1 MTDDIGYL
9 DNALTYYASRL
20 KALSVF
26 RGILANETVS
36 RFCELLSEPSPD
48 NYGRF
53 VSSLYETTDNFTEF
67 MLETV
72 AEDENSFMLR
82 LAAYEEVPSCVEK
95 AAKAE
100 LAVLQEISRL
110 TPEHIQ
116 RGMGENYIYAVAGWK
131 TSEINFLEAYTD
143 RMSSL
148 STRGYGIFAKYH
160 TFTLKNG
167 KLVPVKNPD
176 PQRLSQLSGY
186 RLERSKVINNT
197 LALLN
202 DKPAANVLLYGDAGT
217 GKSSTVKAIANEYK
231 DMGLR
236 LIELNKAQLPELP
249 VVIEKIAKNPLKFI
263 VFIDDVSFSS
273 DDDNFSSLKAILE
286 GSVSTKTPNLAI
298 YATSNRRHL
307 VKEKFSDRDGDDIHA
322 GDTREELISLSERFG
337 LKVAFLKPNKDVYLG
352 IVQKLA
358 EEYGIECT
366 DDLFMRAE
374 AFALRRNGRSGRAA
388 KHFIESVRS
397 EM

>member
-1 MTDDIGYL
+1 
-9 DNALTYYASRL
+9 
-20 KALSVF
+20 
-26 RGILANETVS
+26 
-36 RFCELLSEPSPD
+36 
-48 NYGRF
+48 
-53 VSSLYETTDNFTEF
+53 
-67 MLETV
+67 
-72 AEDENSFMLR
+72 
-82 LAAYEEVPSCVEK
+82 
-95 AAKAE
+95 
-100 LAVLQEISRL
+100 
-110 TPEHIQ
+110 
-116 RGMGENYIYAVAGWK
+116 
-131 TSEINFLEAYTD
+131 
-143 RMSSL
+143 MSSL

-273 DDDNFSSLKAILE
+273 DDDNFSSLKAVLE